1 MRMKNLSGEYSL
13 IFFLVR
19 RKGEGN
25 SEGLPH
31 FITKSAGRGEVGKI
45 LRILASRISWNRS
58 MYG

>member
-1 MRMKNLSGEYSL
+1 M
-13 IFFLVR
+13 
-19 RKGEGN
+19 EGN

-31 FITKSAGRGEVGKI
+31 FITKSGGRGEVGKI